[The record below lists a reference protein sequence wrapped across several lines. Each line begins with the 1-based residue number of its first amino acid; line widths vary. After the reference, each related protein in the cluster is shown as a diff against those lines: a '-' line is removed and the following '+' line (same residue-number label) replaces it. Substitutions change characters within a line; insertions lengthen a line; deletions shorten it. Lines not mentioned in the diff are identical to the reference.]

1 MPATPTTGLK
11 LLIDYLDKQ
20 GLGALGVL
28 QVLFSLYE
36 VDRALTAKQI
46 YRIGSG
52 YRRKQLGRMVAAGL
66 IKKQLSESQ
75 RQAIRLRADD
85 RVPRAYGLAAK
96 GRYQM
101 SRLMARECPD
111 IDDRGHLLRW
121 LKLLKANGISSYAQL
136 RLLVQIDEAPG
147 MCGKELFS
155 YQSGT
160 NKEQMVFF
168 KSQNLVEEVMVGSR
182 IEKYPG
188 ERWHLLR
195 DYLNSPI
202 PNSMLEDTFR

>member
-36 VDRALTAKQI
+36 ADRALTVKQI
-46 YRIGSG
+46 YGIGSG
-52 YRRKQLGRMVAAGL
+52 YRRKQLARMAETGL
-66 IKKQLSESQ
+66 TKRQLSDAQ
-75 RQAIRLRADD
+75 RRVPGLVTDD
-85 RVPRAYGLAAK
+85 RTPRAYALAAR
-96 GRYQM
+96 GRYQVN
-101 SRLMARECPD
+101 RLLARECPNME
-111 IDDRGHLLRW
+111 DRGHLLRW
-121 LKLLKANGISSYAQL
+121 LNLLRANGISSYAQL

-160 NKEQMVFF
+160 NKEQMAFF
-168 KSQNLVEEVMVGSR
+168 KSQDLIMEVMEGSR

-188 ERWHLLR
+188 DRWRMLR
-195 DYLNSPI
+195 DYLNTTI
-202 PNSMLEDTFR
+202 PDSMLK

>member
-1 MPATPTTGLK
+1 VPATPTSGLK

-36 VDRALTAKQI
+36 ADRALTVKQI
-46 YRIGSG
+46 YRVGSG
-52 YRRKQLGRMVAAGL
+52 YRRKQLARMATAGL
-66 IKKQLSESQ
+66 TKRQLSDAQ
-75 RQAIRLRADD
+75 RRVTLLSTDD
-85 RVPRAYGLAAK
+85 RTPRAYGLAAK
-96 GRYQM
+96 GRYQVH
-101 SRLMARECPD
+101 RLMDRECPD
-111 IDDRGHLLRW
+111 MEDRGHLLRW
-121 LKLLKANGISSYAQL
+121 LNLLKVNGISSYAQV

-160 NKEQMVFF
+160 NKEQMAFF
-168 KSQNLVEEVMVGSR
+168 KSQDLIEEVMEGTR

-188 ERWHLLR
+188 DRWRMLR
-195 DYLNSPI
+195 DYLNTTI
-202 PNSMLEDTFR
+202 PDSMLK